1 MRQILLLTYTF
12 PPDNTPAAVRPK
24 QLCDYLPV
32 HGYQPIV
39 VASSFEGAR
48 YELEFV
54 HRVPVGD
61 EPLGVVFTSKLA
73 RAFMR
78 LCAPYNDRLPWA
90 PFAASAAAQLIRSRK
105 IEAVVSTSPFLAS
118 HLAALWLKRKFGLPW
133 VADFQ
138 DPVIDNPMRDRRWL
152 YPYDALVEG
161 AIFRGAD
168 RLTANTDTVASAWR
182 RRYPRLA
189 SKVSVLWNSFD
200 PEEKIP
206 TGFVAS
212 RSHRVLSHVGALYG
226 QRHPGQIL
234 SALERLGVGA
244 SMIRIKLIGPIQS
257 SILAEYSELI
267 ERLCKRGQLEVDGQL
282 VDRKTAMLETAQAD
296 YLLLL
301 DINAKNASFQV
312 PSKLLDYIRYGK
324 PILAYTPKVSPV
336 ERILARSGVS
346 YSTIDPNEPYV
357 ESDQKILEFFAAP
370 YRQAAPSSWFNESLS
385 ARTLAKTLADLLNEL
400 TLGEAQSS

>member
-24 QLCDYLPV
+24 QLCDYLPA

-39 VASSFEGAR
+39 VASSFDGACD
-48 YELEFV
+48 ELEFV
-54 HRVPVGD
+54 RRVPVGG
-61 EPLGVVFTSKLA
+61 EPLGVVLASKLA
-73 RAFMR
+73 GSFMR

-105 IEAVVSTSPFLAS
+105 IEAVVSTSPFLVS
-118 HLAALWLKRKFGLPW
+118 HLAAFWLKRKFDLPW

-161 AIFRGAD
+161 AIFRAAD
-168 RLTANTDTVASAWR
+168 KLTANTDTVASAWR

-200 PEEKIP
+200 PAEKLP
-206 TGFVAS
+206 TCVVAN
-212 RSHRVLSHVGALYG
+212 RSYRVLSHIGALYG

-234 SALERLGVGA
+234 AALDRLGLDA
-244 SMIRIKLIGPIQS
+244 SEIRVKLVGPIQS
-257 SILAEYSELI
+257 SILADHRELM
-267 ERLCKRGQLEVDGQL
+267 ERLRQRGVLEFDGQL
-282 VDRKTAMLETAQAD
+282 VDRKTAMFETAQAD

-312 PSKLLDYIRYGK
+312 PSKLLDYVRCGK
-324 PILAYTPKVSPV
+324 PILAYTPKGSPV
-336 ERILARSGVS
+336 EHILVGSGVS
-346 YSTIDPNEPYV
+346 HTTIDPTEPCSS
-357 ESDQKILEFFAAP
+357 SDQKILEFFGRP
-370 YRQAAPSSWFNESLS
+370 YEQRSASSWFNESLS
-385 ARTLAKTLADLLNEL
+385 ARTLVRTLADLLNEL
-400 TLGEAQSS
+400 TLDEVKPR